1 MAYYRVTHRNKGIFD
16 CLRLYLTKENWEKF
30 HKSKYA
36 NWLPIIDKE
45 VYDGKVKT
53 YFTEKGYR
61 KFNEYRK
68 YYEYLLGDLKVEV
81 IEKAGDVKYEDEW
94 QIVF

>member
-16 CLRLYLTKENWEKF
+16 YLRLYLTKKNWEKF

-68 YYEYLLGDLKVEV
+68 YYEYLLGELDVEV
-81 IEKAGDVKYEDEW
+81 VEKAGDVKYEDEW
-94 QIVF
+94 QVVF

>member
-16 CLRLYLTKENWEKF
+16 CLRLYSTKENWEKF

-68 YYEYLLGDLKVEV
+68 YYEYLLGELDVEV
-81 IEKAGDVKYEDEW
+81 VEKAGDVKYEDEL